1 MIVVRVAHNGVA
13 PSRTLGLPT
22 SSGFLCKP
30 AALQKPQQT
39 PSALWCGT
47 GSARNRLQI
56 AMVQPDYGLNSST
69 QISDQSNVIVQPDYG
84 LNLSTQ
90 MMFVSELDQ
99 AQSPPRTQLE
109 RSEQDKTSNREAQL
123 LEGSERT
130 LHAYQVIIDG
140 LIMIQAASN
149 DIMQLIMESQVPTVP
164 KQCTFTKITIDGR
177 IIQSA
182 GQRHQR

>member
-39 PSALWCGT
+39 PSALWYGT

-69 QISDQSNVIVQPDYG
+69 QISDQSMFVSEQPDYSLNSSTQISDQSMFVSEQPDYG
-84 LNLSTQ
+84 LNSSTQ
-90 MMFVSELDQ
+90 ISDQ
-99 AQSPPRTQLE
+99 
-109 RSEQDKTSNREAQL
+109 SN
-123 LEGSERT
+123 
-130 LHAYQVIIDG
+130 V
-140 LIMIQAASN
+140 MN
-149 DIMQLIMESQVPTVP
+149 
-164 KQCTFTKITIDGR
+164 
-177 IIQSA
+177 
-182 GQRHQR
+182 